1 MAAGGLIKSWRLTCS
16 SSVHSTGILL
26 DNNNLTALPHL
37 NMSIFNATNNVKF
50 AFSIRNNQITTV
62 PTNAF
67 GQSALKL

>member
-1 MAAGGLIKSWRLTCS
+1 
-16 SSVHSTGILL
+16 
-26 DNNNLTALPHL
+26 L
-37 NMSIFNATNNVKF
+37 NMSIFNATGRRNATNNVIF